1 MEFLFLQLLLFS
13 LDFPPSSVL
22 KLSIHFLKLID
33 IK

>member
-13 LDFPPSSVL
+13 LDFFFSIL
-22 KLSIHFLKLID
+22 KLFIHFLKLID